1 MYFLTSTNYIN
12 KCLSN
17 KQFINKKSFLLPK
30 EQHLTIP
37 LREPLGMG
45 MRFGAGGHLH
55 QIQRLSSCTLV
66 MSPKLWNCEC
76 LCQAYLSSKTPTC
89 VPRDIRR
96 EKKMYYFEWGWHG
109 LPPPLKQIFSYN
121 LSFGHTR
128 LSASRTWP
136 TSTVHEHTLTPTCPK
151 GPPSHLFPQLNLK
164 NIPWGNSS
172 HHMLL

>member
-96 EKKMYYFEWGWHG
+96 EKKCIILNEAGMVCPLPWSKSSLIICPSATLGFQLLEHDL
-109 LPPPLKQIFSYN
+109 LPPSMSTPSPPHVQRDLPPI
-121 LSFGHTR
+121 SF
-128 LSASRTWP
+128 
-136 TSTVHEHTLTPTCPK
+136 
-151 GPPSHLFPQLNLK
+151 PS
-164 NIPWGNSS
+164 
-172 HHMLL
+172 